1 MEIVNRIQR
10 MKEIIK
16 DIKKDNKTIGF
27 VPTMG
32 CLHQGHLSLVREAR
46 RMSDYAIVSIF
57 VNPKQFGPN
66 EDYEKYPRN
75 ITKDAEILSQEN
87 VDYVFYPAVE
97 EMYPENYR
105 TYVIV
110 EDLSDKLCGRSRPG
124 HFKGVATI
132 VLKLL
137 NIIQPNFAF
146 FGQKDAQQSIIIKKM
161 IRDLNLDTEIIIL
174 PIVREPDGL
183 AMSSRNLYLNPEE
196 RKAATVLFKSLQA
209 ANELI
214 KDGEKKANKIIEKIK
229 KIISNEPLA
238 KIDYVEIV
246 DLENLNPL
254 KSLDKTALIAIA
266 VYIGETRLIDN
277 IIVREEK

>member
-10 MKEIIK
+10 MKEVIK

-46 RMSDYAIVSIF
+46 RMSDYVIVSIF

-105 TYVIV
+105 TYIIV
-110 EDLSDKLCGRSRPG
+110 EDLSDKLCGKSRPG

-146 FGQKDAQQSIIIKKM
+146 FGQKDAQQSIIIKRM

-183 AMSSRNLYLNPEE
+183 AMSSRNLYLSSEE
-196 RKAATVLFKSLQA
+196 RKAATVLFNSLQA
-209 ANELI
+209 AKELI
-214 KDGEKKANKIIEKIK
+214 KDGEKKASKIIERIK
-229 KIISNEPLA
+229 KIIADEPLA
-238 KIDYVEIV
+238 KIDYIEVV
-246 DLENLNPL
+246 DLENLNPM

>member
-16 DIKKDNKTIGF
+16 DIKRDNKTIGF